1 MKFIVIICVIF
12 MFYYYIDFSKN
23 ILKFFSLVLNR
34 VFLEI
39 NLINILKKKVWGNKK
54 KVDIILS

>member
-12 MFYYYIDFSKN
+12 MFYYYIYFSKN

-39 NLINILKKKVWGNKK
+39 NLINILKKKG
-54 KVDIILS
+54 LR